1 MDTLY
6 HEMLLDLYKHPLNKQ
21 VLKSFDIRHQ
31 EHNPVCG
38 DVVELFIKTNKQ
50 GKLTDI
56 SWQGDGCAISQSG
69 ASLLTDEVKGK
80 SKKEAK
86 AITNDAMLALLGL
99 EKLNPT
105 RLRCATL
112 ALEALKKA
120 L

>member
-6 HEMLLDLYKHPLNKQ
+6 HEMLLDLYKHPLNKKM
-21 VLKSFDIRHQ
+21 LKNFDIRHQ

-50 GKLTDI
+50 GAITDI
-56 SWQGDGCAISQSG
+56 GWQGDGCAISQSG

-80 SKKEAK
+80 TTKKAK
-86 AITNDAMLALLGL
+86 AMTSDAMLTLLGL